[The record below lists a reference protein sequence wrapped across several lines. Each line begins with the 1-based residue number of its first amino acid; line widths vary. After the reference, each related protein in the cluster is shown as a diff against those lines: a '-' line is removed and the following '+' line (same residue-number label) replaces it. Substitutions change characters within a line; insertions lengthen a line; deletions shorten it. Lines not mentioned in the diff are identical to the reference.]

1 LEQIVWCPVLL
12 EDHND
17 MLEARDLP
25 VSEQRFTEKQQRTSK
40 SEFHPFSGWWST
52 NDLITLAFI
61 WFWSKRL
68 PEGTPRMD
76 QANLPHE
83 IS

>member
-1 LEQIVWCPVLL
+1 MTWTLEQIVWCPVLL

-40 SEFHPFSGWWST
+40 SEFHPFSGWSVY
-52 NDLITLAFI
+52 
-61 WFWSKRL
+61 
-68 PEGTPRMD
+68 E
-76 QANLPHE
+76 
-83 IS
+83 